1 MFCLSKI
8 PGSGFYSLGPEL
20 DIRKMFLIARLKGI
34 TVTRSAGLQR
44 ENLTRA
50 LSLEVLGLDGQ

>member
-34 TVTRSAGLQR
+34 TVTRSASPQKSRDSPSHELIAG
-44 ENLTRA
+44 
-50 LSLEVLGLDGQ
+50 